1 MAHLAMNNKTI
12 DKYFNYLKKLDN
24 RSKKE
29 LIVRL
34 METLDVETPKS
45 GDISSLFGAW
55 EDDRSSD
62 KIISE
67 IKELRIESQDPE
79 KFE

>member
-1 MAHLAMNNKTI
+1 MAHLTINNKTI

-34 METLDVETPKS
+34 TETHEMKP
-45 GDISSLFGAW
+45 
-55 EDDRSSD
+55 
-62 KIISE
+62 E
-67 IKELRIESQDPE
+67 ILKKGERNV
-79 KFE
+79 